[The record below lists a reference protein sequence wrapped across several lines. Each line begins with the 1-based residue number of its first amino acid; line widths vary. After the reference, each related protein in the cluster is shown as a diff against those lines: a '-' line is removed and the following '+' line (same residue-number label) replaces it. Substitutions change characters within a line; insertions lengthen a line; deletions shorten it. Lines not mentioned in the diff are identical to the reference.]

1 MTQLPIVR
9 TFTDSFG
16 VEITFYEWPVS
27 QPKAVV
33 QISHGLGEHARRW
46 DALAVELNR
55 AGYSVYA
62 DDHRGHGVTGTNQLA
77 AGQIKRLGNLG
88 PGGLPAAYEQ
98 VHDFTNLIKAEV
110 PNLPLI
116 LLGHSYGSF
125 IAQKIIKKY
134 SNDYAALVLSGSS
147 LMSPFYLNLGKLNK
161 NWQDQ
166 PNATGFEWLSTDEN
180 VGRKFAEDEL
190 TFYADAL
197 KLFGVRDA
205 LKLFQKPKNTIRPDL
220 PILILFGED
229 DPVGGSRSNEALAQE
244 YLKVGLT
251 NIHMIGYH
259 ESRHEIFNEKNK
271 KDVTGDLLE
280 FIGNV
285 VAESGARVIGSLLDG
300 F

>member
-259 ESRHEIFNEKNK
+259 DSRHEIFNEKNK